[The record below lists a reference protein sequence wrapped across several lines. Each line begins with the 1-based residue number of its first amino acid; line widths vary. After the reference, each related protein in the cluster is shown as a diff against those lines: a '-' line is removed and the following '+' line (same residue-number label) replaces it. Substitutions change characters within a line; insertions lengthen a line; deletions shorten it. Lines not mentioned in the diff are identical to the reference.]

1 MRRVHE
7 ATGCPER
14 FAHPERA
21 RKDVQK
27 SILGPFERSPL
38 RKIAVAV
45 AKRVAIV
52 LAVLLV
58 AGLIGRQTGLLD
70 RHFIFFP
77 DRDLVG
83 TPADLGLAYEDV
95 HFTASDGVDLNG
107 WFVPGESAIT
117 LLWLHGNAGNISHRL
132 ENLRMIRH
140 WLRVSVFIFDYR
152 GYGASAGSPS
162 EAGTYRDAEAAM
174 EYLRTQQDV
183 DPEENLVVF
192 GRSLGAAVAVDLA
205 SRHRVRAVILES
217 PFTSVRSMA
226 QQIYPYLPIGM
237 LIRMVAARYDS
248 LSKIKAVDSPVM
260 VLHGDRDDTV
270 PMENG
275 LELFDAA
282 NEPKRFYAIEGA
294 GHNDTYLVGG
304 APYFEALGS
313 FIKDP
318 DGDG

>member
-1 MRRVHE
+1 MV
-7 ATGCPER
+7 
-14 FAHPERA
+14 ERA
-21 RKDVQK
+21 YCRP
-27 SILGPFERSPL
+27 IGRSPL

-58 AGLIGRQTGLLD
+58 AGFIGRQTGLLD

-95 HFTASDGVDLNG
+95 RFTASDGVELNG
-107 WFVPGESAIT
+107 WYVPGESDIT

-132 ENLRMIRH
+132 ENLHMIRRR
-140 WLRVSVFIFDYR
+140 LGVSVFIFDYR

-162 EAGTYRDAEAAM
+162 EAGTYRDAEAAVD
-174 EYLRTQQDV
+174 YLRTHQDV
-183 DPEENLVVF
+183 DPAENMVVF

-248 LSKIKAVDSPVM
+248 LSRIKAVRSPVM

-270 PMENG
+270 PIENG

-304 APYFEALGS
+304 TPYFEALGS
-313 FIKDP
+313 FIEDP
-318 DGDG
+318 DGDR